1 MDRFILIKKR
11 TKRSLAGKV
20 SYDETCTP
28 GFESSTQG
36 FIPGLV
42 LFFQLLAK
50 KAQCAPSQL
59 VSVTHKKASN
69 LFVPPSCLGRRHFYL
84 KLVQAGVIQK
94 LFRQY
99 CQLMHQYFRGFKL
112 CTPIYIDHLLQAY
125 LLYLSWSGSQG
136 LHACTTHREIRSIIP
151 W

>member
-112 CTPIYIDHLLQAY
+112 CTPIIY
-125 LLYLSWSGSQG
+125 
-136 LHACTTHREIRSIIP
+136 RRSINSRHTCYTYLGP
-151 W
+151 EVKAYMHAQTERSEA